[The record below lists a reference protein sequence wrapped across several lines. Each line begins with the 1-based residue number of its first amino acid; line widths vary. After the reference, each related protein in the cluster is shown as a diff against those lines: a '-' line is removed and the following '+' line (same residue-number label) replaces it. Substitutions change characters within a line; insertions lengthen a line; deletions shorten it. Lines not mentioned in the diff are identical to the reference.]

1 MGYIYKGEQARDMER
16 YYGLL
21 KEIGYFEKERIDKD
35 IKNTYKN
42 KELYRL
48 FWILQEQLYREG
60 MI

>member
-21 KEIGYFEKERIDKD
+21 KEIEYFERDRIDKD
-35 IKNTYKN
+35 IKNAYKN

-48 FWILQEQLYREG
+48 FWNLHEQLYREG
-60 MI
+60 II

>member
-21 KEIGYFEKERIDKD
+21 KEIAYFEQERVDKD

-48 FWILQEQLYREG
+48 FWILQEQRYREG
-60 MI
+60 VI

>member
-21 KEIGYFEKERIDKD
+21 KEIEYFEQERIGKD
-35 IKNTYKN
+35 IKNVYKN
-42 KELYRL
+42 KELYKL
-48 FWILQEQLYREG
+48 FWKLEAKLYMEG

>member
-21 KEIGYFEKERIDKD
+21 KEIGYFEKEREAKD
-35 IKNTYKN
+35 PKNYYKN
-42 KELYRL
+42 KELVRL
-48 FWILQEQLYREG
+48 FWKLEEQLYREG

>member
-1 MGYIYKGEQARDMER
+1 MRYIYKGEQARDMER

-21 KEIGYFEKERIDKD
+21 KEIKYFEQERIDKD

-48 FWILQEQLYREG
+48 FWILLEQLYRRG

>member
-21 KEIGYFEKERIDKD
+21 KEIAYFEQEREAKD
-35 IKNTYKN
+35 PENYYKN
-42 KELYRL
+42 KELVKL
-48 FWILQEQLYREG
+48 FWKLEKQLYREG

>member
-21 KEIGYFEKERIDKD
+21 KEIAYFEKEREVKD
-35 IKNTYKN
+35 PGNYYKN
-42 KELYRL
+42 KELVRL
-48 FWILQEQLYREG
+48 FWKLEEKLYKEG